1 MSSINTTK
9 KIQQMGLRVYMRQYA
24 NQEENRQFLNL
35 VEKLKEHYLK
45 KRELCLFVGGYNI
58 GRVQPDALL
67 VREHAIICV
76 EFKDYGGH
84 IQASST
90 GKFYKISARGR
101 EEIKGGSQ
109 GSVKEQVSKQR
120 ELLANFLNPHF
131 GYSKKDTSKISGL
144 VVFNGGITQLE
155 NDLSRSDRYW
165 LNICDNDGFI
175 QEAVRTIQGKV
186 LYCSD
191 EKIRGLVEYLNS
203 QNGGELTYDG
213 WDNEHADDGTDGG
226 SNGNGGDTNADSTDR
241 GNSTEPETGQEETTP
256 GNQSDRDDQAT
267 DSGRPPET
275 LNQQPPKDGSVSEPT
290 PEVPTDNVDPAQ
302 QPPNDGLVPGHQ
314 KKGWMIRESE
324 LDDDQRRV
332 LAATIDTSQVIY
344 GCAGS
349 GKSVLALL
357 LAKRI
362 HDERPESSCQVIVCT
377 KALIK
382 YIETAYRSMNLDGQN
397 SNVSLCYEHKWRDL
411 GCPESDYVIVDEAT
425 DFNEEEIRAFINAAK
440 KNVFFYGD
448 TAQSIYKKGVQME
461 RIPRLFP
468 DDHNPQTLQLYRN
481 HRLPKGV
488 AKVVQH
494 IGQGL
499 PSYDEKVYQSV
510 ESTKPYILAYDNI
523 DNQLRAIKE
532 IIDARSLSDIA
543 VLLPRNTMVRDVGQ
557 KLTDLGMNCEMK
569 YSINHADDDGNQ
581 RFDLY
586 DNLDFATDNVK
597 VMTYHSA
604 KGLQFENVFLPCIE
618 GLQDDV
624 WWNKSLYVA
633 ATRTYKNLFLMYS
646 GAMPA
651 VLKNIP
657 ENLYKTSTANIIQPI

>member
-1 MSSINTTK
+1 M
-9 KIQQMGLRVYMRQYA
+9 
-24 NQEENRQFLNL
+24 
-35 VEKLKEHYLK
+35 
-45 KRELCLFVGGYNI
+45 
-58 GRVQPDALL
+58 
-67 VREHAIICV
+67 II
-76 EFKDYGGH
+76 
-84 IQASST
+84 
-90 GKFYKISARGR
+90 
-101 EEIKGGSQ
+101 
-109 GSVKEQVSKQR
+109 
-120 ELLANFLNPHF
+120 
-131 GYSKKDTSKISGL
+131 
-144 VVFNGGITQLE
+144 
-155 NDLSRSDRYW
+155 
-165 LNICDNDGFI
+165 
-175 QEAVRTIQGKV
+175 
-186 LYCSD
+186 
-191 EKIRGLVEYLNS
+191 
-203 QNGGELTYDG
+203 
-213 WDNEHADDGTDGG
+213 
-226 SNGNGGDTNADSTDR
+226 
-241 GNSTEPETGQEETTP
+241 
-256 GNQSDRDDQAT
+256 
-267 DSGRPPET
+267 
-275 LNQQPPKDGSVSEPT
+275 
-290 PEVPTDNVDPAQ
+290 
-302 QPPNDGLVPGHQ
+302 
-314 KKGWMIRESE
+314 ESE

-362 HDERPESSCQVIVCT
+362 HDERPESSCQVIVYT

-382 YIETAYRSMNLDGQN
+382 YIETAYQSMGLNGQN
-397 SNVSLCYEHKWRDL
+397 SNVRLCYEHTWRDL
-411 GCPESDYVIVDEAT
+411 GCPKSDYVIVDEAT
-425 DFNEEEIRAFINAAK
+425 DFNEEKIRAFINAAQ

-468 DDHNPQTLQLYRN
+468 DNHNPQSKQLYRN

-488 AKVVQH
+488 AEVVQY
-494 IGQGL
+494 IGEGL
-499 PSYDEKVYQSV
+499 PDYEESVYKSV
-510 ESTKPYILAYDNI
+510 ERTTPYILAYDNI

-569 YSINHADDDGNQ
+569 YSIKNTDDDGPQ
-581 RFDLY
+581 SFDLY

-657 ENLYKTSTANIIQPI
+657 ENLYKTSTTERVRPI